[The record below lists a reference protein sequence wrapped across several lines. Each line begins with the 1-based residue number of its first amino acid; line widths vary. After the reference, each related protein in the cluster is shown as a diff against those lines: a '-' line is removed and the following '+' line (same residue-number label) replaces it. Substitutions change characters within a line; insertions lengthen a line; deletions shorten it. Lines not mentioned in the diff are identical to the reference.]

1 MKIIRDN
8 NWKTPIG
15 FYKYSEEGRDIK
27 LNKIKKEEKYLEL
40 KRRECSREKEKGK
53 AILFSTHILSEVE
66 YISDRIVIIE
76 KGKKV
81 DELTSQDL
89 KSRHGGK
96 NIMSAFRETL
106 IQHKKAA

>member
-40 KRRECSREKEKGK
+40 KRRECSREKE
-53 AILFSTHILSEVE
+53 FSICNIIQQSRVVVGNSSQVSTS
-66 YISDRIVIIE
+66 SIVNN
-76 KGKKV
+76 
-81 DELTSQDL
+81 LTINDSQGINKLQVINNIYL
-89 KSRHGGK
+89 K
-96 NIMSAFRETL
+96 
-106 IQHKKAA
+106 